1 MLRQPPDCNRTE
13 TLFPYKTRFRSPPGG
28 VTRPFSQPDGS
39 YVVPLIEGDGS
50 RWVRAS
56 ELARCARAR
65 DAGVDPQDLRALG
78 DPDDQLTIPEA
89 ARLVGVT
96 SRYLRGLAH
105 YHDEHRD
112 EDRKSTRLNSS
123 H

>member
-28 VTRPFSQPDGS
+28 VTRPFAQPDGS

-89 ARLVGVT
+89 RSEEHTSELQSLMRLSYAVFCLKKKKNTKHQV
-96 SRYLRGLAH
+96 H
-105 YHDEHRD
+105 
-112 EDRKSTRLNSS
+112 LN
-123 H
+123 